1 MSSTPCLSLT
11 GDDDKVLNALC
22 MCSLFTLTTG
32 NNGPYI
38 GPEAGYTRNLISFN
52 QCKDVEFTFVLSRDW
67 AVFP

>member
-1 MSSTPCLSLT
+1 MLS
-11 GDDDKVLNALC
+11 VC
-22 MCSLFTLTTG
+22 VHCSRLTTG